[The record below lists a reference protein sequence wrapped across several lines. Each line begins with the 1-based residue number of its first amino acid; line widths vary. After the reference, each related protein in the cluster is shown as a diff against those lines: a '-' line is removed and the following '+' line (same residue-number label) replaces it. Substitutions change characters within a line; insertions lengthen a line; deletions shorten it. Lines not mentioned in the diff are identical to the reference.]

1 MFTSD
6 TDESKKA
13 LIHFLS
19 NTLKRKIRNVTIKN
33 NEPPVRTLQEKQSSF
48 DIHVEFDDK
57 DEADIEI
64 QITIKDNLFNRSEF
78 NTAKMYSTQNL
89 RGKMYTDLHK
99 VYTIMILNQTL
110 FHDTEDFYDEY
121 MYRNAKGKILSGNTQ
136 IIFIELS
143 KLDKILLKP
152 ISEMTAVEKWA
163 IFLRYANHQDKQGL
177 IREIVESEEGDI
189 NQDIGNRPGKINR
202 LRAV

>member
-1 MFTSD
+1 MDEARLYLSEEDIAYYTSLGLNLDSDLLDPKIDRVLKAIFTSD

-19 NTLKRKIRNVTIKN
+19 NTLKRKIKNVTIKN

-64 QITIKDNLFNRSEF
+64 QITIKDNLFNRSEY

-89 RGKMYTDLHK
+89 RGKMYTHLHK

-121 MYRNAKGKILSGNTQ
+121 MYRNAKGKILSGDTQ

-143 KLDKILLKP
+143 KLDKILSKP

-163 IFLRYANHQDKQGL
+163 IFLR
-177 IREIVESEEGDI
+177 
-189 NQDIGNRPGKINR
+189 
-202 LRAV
+202 